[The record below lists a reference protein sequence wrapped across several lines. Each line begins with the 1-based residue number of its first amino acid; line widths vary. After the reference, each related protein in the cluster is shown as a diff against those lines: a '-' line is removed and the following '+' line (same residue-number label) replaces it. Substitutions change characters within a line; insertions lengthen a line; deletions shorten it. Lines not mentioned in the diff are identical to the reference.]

1 MPKTT
6 LGKWSVGLIA
16 AFFLLLATG
25 ITVVSVFK
33 QEGGETLFDNLWI
46 SIPMLGAGAST
57 IAAFITGIIAII
69 KNKERSILVIIT
81 TLFGLLVLWFV
92 AGEIVSP
99 H

>member
-81 TLFGLLVLWFV
+81 TLVGLLVLWFV

>member
-33 QEGGETLFDNLWI
+33 QEGGETFFDNLWI